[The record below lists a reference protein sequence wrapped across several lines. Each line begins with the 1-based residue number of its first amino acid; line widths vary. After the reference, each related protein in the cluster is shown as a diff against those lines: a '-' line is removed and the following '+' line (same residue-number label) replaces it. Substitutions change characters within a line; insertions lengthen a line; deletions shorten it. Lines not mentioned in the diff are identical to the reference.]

1 MMAIMYIVSIQN
13 STSGAVSMNK

>member
-1 MMAIMYIVSIQN
+1 MAIMYIVSIQN